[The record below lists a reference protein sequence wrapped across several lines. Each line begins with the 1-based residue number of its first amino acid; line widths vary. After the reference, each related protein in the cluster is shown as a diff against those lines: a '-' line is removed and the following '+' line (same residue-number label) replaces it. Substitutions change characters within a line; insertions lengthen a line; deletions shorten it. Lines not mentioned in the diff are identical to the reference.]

1 MDHTLG
7 TKDGHYVYVDAS
19 NGVDYDY
26 AYLVSVGTYVPLVIS
41 APCYKK

>member
-1 MDHTLG
+1 MDHTHG

-26 AYLVSVGTYVPLVIS
+26 AYLVSFGTLVSLVIS
-41 APCYKK
+41 APG